1 MESHW
6 GRYEPVKRQY
16 SYTISTPPAIPRDSE
31 VVKSQRDATA
41 LINTA
46 KRIQSNVCS
55 FTDQAG
61 SPPTTS
67 TETLPPK
74 LSEKPSTK
82 AALKALQTIANRWEH
97 LGVMF
102 EVPSGRLGSL
112 RTECHKD
119 VDRLL
124 QVINIWLAS
133 VRDVTWKALVK
144 AVEDVGE
151 LAVAEEIRKTENL

>member
-6 GRYEPVKRQY
+6 GRNEPVERQY
-16 SYTISTPPAIPRDSE
+16 SYTISTPPALPRDSE

-41 LINTA
+41 SINTA

-61 SPPTTS
+61 IPPTTS

-74 LSEKPSTK
+74 LFEKPSTK
-82 AALKALQTIANRWEH
+82 AAFKALHRIANMWE
-97 LGVMF
+97 LIGVML
-102 EVPSGRLGSL
+102 EIPKGRLGSL
-112 RTECHKD
+112 RTEYHRD
-119 VDRLL
+119 NDRLL

-133 VRDVTWKALVK
+133 IGDVTWKALIE